1 MNYEDSFM
9 SKRDRRRLQ
18 IQTKLKKLDM
28 QFNADKDYQ
37 YREALVE
44 LQYRLSSL
52 HQGDNPVYSQKV
64 QDLRDA
70 RDYELLR
77 LRLAEEYS
85 VKLINDQFTQ
95 QYNETVAD
103 ANTIVAM
110 VKQKLHDGLV
120 QKIRQLKEDKALIDI
135 VTSSSSSH
143 TSRARSNL
151 QEGSSL
157 GLTKDARD
165 SKERDMG
172 NTSGIESST
181 SFFFSGE
188 RRSRRKREGND
199 FSLANGSNDDSYD
212 STSAS
217 GTRKRNKAGGA
228 EFSANEEGKVI
239 TENTQLNE
247 FLYGPQMPK
256 RKEKNSGLGM
266 RKGHTICPPLKVEEV
281 NEDLTILRSFKRSR
295 RV

>member
-1 MNYEDSFM
+1 M

-18 IQTKLKKLDM
+18 MQTKLKKLDL

-52 HQGDNPVYSQKV
+52 HQGDNPMYSQQV
-64 QDLRDA
+64 QDLRDE

-151 QEGSSL
+151 QEGSTL
-157 GLTKDARD
+157 GLTTSKD
-165 SKERDMG
+165 SKDSKDQRENG

-188 RRSRRKREGND
+188 RRSRRKRETND
-199 FSLANGSNDDSYD
+199 FSLGNGSNDDSYD

-217 GTRKRNKAGGA
+217 GSRKRNKASGA
-228 EFSANEEGKVI
+228 DSSANEDGKVI

-256 RKEKNSGLGM
+256 RKEKNSGMGI
-266 RKGHTICPPLKVEEV
+266 RKGQIICPSLKVEEV
-281 NEDLTILRSFKRSR
+281 NEDLMILRNFKRSIK